1 MISRLRQI
9 VASFLQDL
17 STATLRRNLRP
28 NVVTVVHAG
37 AAAEVWRERRLLF
50 PDPPPHPAIQRGGRP
65 AKLPTLLNNIF
76 SFQLWQQY
84 LLFFLHSYPM

>member
-1 MISRLRQI
+1 MNNSYNVWSQIAPQRSGRQI
-9 VASFLQDL
+9 LKERDHFVFYFL
-17 STATLRRNLRP
+17 T
-28 NVVTVVHAG
+28 H
-37 AAAEVWRERRLLF
+37 
-50 PDPPPHPAIQRGGRP
+50 PPHPAIQRGGRP